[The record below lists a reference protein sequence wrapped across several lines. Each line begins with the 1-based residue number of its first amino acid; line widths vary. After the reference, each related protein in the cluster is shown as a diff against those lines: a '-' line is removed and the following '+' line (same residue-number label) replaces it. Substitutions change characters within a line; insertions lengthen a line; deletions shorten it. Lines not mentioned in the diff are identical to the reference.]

1 QPASNTAFCIIEL
14 EFQMSSSAEKK
25 TNVIYIGSTRRRKI
39 EKAAISL
46 SVHAGKPIS
55 AAKIT
60 QEVLDMYLESYIKD
74 FIENT
79 PPDDD

>member
-1 QPASNTAFCIIEL
+1 
-14 EFQMSSSAEKK
+14 MSPSAEKK

-55 AAKIT
+55 AAKLT
-60 QEVLDMYLESYIKD
+60 QEILDTYLESYISN

-79 PPDDD
+79 PPDND

>member
-1 QPASNTAFCIIEL
+1 
-14 EFQMSSSAEKK
+14 MSSSAEKK
-25 TNVIYIGSTRRRKI
+25 KQNVIYIGSTRRRKI

>member
-1 QPASNTAFCIIEL
+1 
-14 EFQMSSSAEKK
+14 MSSSAEKK

-39 EKAAISL
+39 EKATISL